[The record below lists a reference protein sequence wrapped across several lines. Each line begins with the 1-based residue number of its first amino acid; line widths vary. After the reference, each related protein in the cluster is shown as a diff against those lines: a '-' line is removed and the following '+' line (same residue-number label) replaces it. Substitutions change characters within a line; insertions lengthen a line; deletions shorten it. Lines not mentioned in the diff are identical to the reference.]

1 MRMCSLD
8 GRSGTYMGAI
18 PGDGNEQTLEG
29 ALMRTVLAWD
39 RSAFRRA
46 SGWAGENPARSLGSP
61 NHLLYIKQASLEGS
75 VIGCPASACSES
87 PHDETVVARCAQ

>member
-1 MRMCSLD
+1 MRKCSLD

-18 PGDGNEQTLEG
+18 PEDGNEQALEG
-29 ALMRTVLAWD
+29 ALMRTVHSWD

-61 NHLLYIKQASLEGS
+61 QPPPVYKTSKLGGISNRVPFLLAE
-75 VIGCPASACSES
+75 P
-87 PHDETVVARCAQ
+87 PR

>member
-39 RSAFRRA
+39 RSASRRS
-46 SGWAGENPARSLGSP
+46 SGWAGEN
-61 NHLLYIKQASLEGS
+61 
-75 VIGCPASACSES
+75 
-87 PHDETVVARCAQ
+87 VAYGQGQPGYDPCE